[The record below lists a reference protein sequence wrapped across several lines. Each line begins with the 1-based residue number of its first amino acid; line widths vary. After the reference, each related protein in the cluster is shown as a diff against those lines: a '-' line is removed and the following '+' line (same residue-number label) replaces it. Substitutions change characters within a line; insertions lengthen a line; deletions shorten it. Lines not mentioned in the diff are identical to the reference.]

1 MARILV
7 VDDEPDV
14 AASVAQIL
22 EDAGFVAAVA
32 TSAQKAL
39 TLIGQSRPDLVVLDI
54 IMPDMDGIAVCRKIR
69 SDPYLCQLPI
79 IFLTAKGRSADVAR
93 GLDAG
98 GDDYLVKPFDVI
110 ELPARVRAHLRRIPG
125 GTFDPDQ
132 EYLVVGNLRLHLKRT
147 EVEIGENCIRLTPT
161 EHHLLH
167 YLMRYV
173 AQPVS
178 IEQLLTDV
186 WDYPPGV
193 GDPNLVRVHITNL
206 RTKLGLSPDAP
217 EYIQNL
223 HGRGYMIYTNSNK
236 G

>member
-22 EDAGFVAAVA
+22 EDAGFVTTVA

-39 TLIGQSRPDLVVLDI
+39 ALISQSRPDLVVLDI
-54 IMPDMDGIAVCRKIR
+54 IMPDMDGIAICRKIR

-110 ELPARVRAHLRRIPG
+110 ELPARVRA
-125 GTFDPDQ
+125 
-132 EYLVVGNLRLHLKRT
+132 
-147 EVEIGENCIRLTPT
+147 
-161 EHHLLH
+161 
-167 YLMRYV
+167 
-173 AQPVS
+173 
-178 IEQLLTDV
+178 
-186 WDYPPGV
+186 
-193 GDPNLVRVHITNL
+193 
-206 RTKLGLSPDAP
+206 
-217 EYIQNL
+217 
-223 HGRGYMIYTNSNK
+223 
-236 G
+236 